1 MAAIHN
7 RWSNADV
14 IDLIREYPLAIMV
27 SLAKQGFSSTPLPML
42 PETDENGRLV
52 RLLGHMSLANKQ
64 HQELRTRGDACFL
77 FQGPHSYVSPTL
89 VPDRSWAPTWN
100 YALVRVNAVV
110 HFRPDQNDNAL
121 RQLVACME
129 AGKEDAWAVEELG
142 ERYQQLSR
150 HITAF
155 HAEVTSVE
163 ATFKLGQEE
172 KPVMFESML
181 EGLNHPELERWMQR
195 FRAADR

>member
-7 RWSNADV
+7 RWSNVDV

-27 SLAKQGFSSTPLPML
+27 SQGKRGFSSTPLPML
-42 PETDENGRLV
+42 PEAGEDGQLV
-52 RLLGHMSLANKQ
+52 RLLGHLALTNRQ
-64 HQELRTRGDACFL
+64 LDDLRATGDACFL
-77 FQGPHSYVSPTL
+77 FHGPHAYVSPTL

-100 YALVRVNAVV
+100 YALVRVNAEV
-110 HFRPDQNDNAL
+110 HIRPDQNDRAL
-121 RQLVACME
+121 RELVARME
-129 AGKEDAWAVEELG
+129 TGKDDAWAVEELG
-142 ERYQQLSR
+142 ERYQRLSQ

-155 HAEVTSVE
+155 HADVTSVE

-181 EGLNHPELERWMQR
+181 AGLNHPELERWMRR
-195 FRAADR
+195 FRNSGR